1 MVTAVLNDTDL
12 RRRAWEAASQVVDPE
27 IPVLTIADLGVLRD
41 VQVHD
46 GRVEVAITPTYS
58 GCPAMNMIALEIEL
72 ALERA
77 GIARPTV
84 RTVLSPAWTTDWM
97 SEDGRNKLRAYGI
110 APPQASNSRRALFGE
125 QQVACPQCGSQN
137 TELLSEFGST
147 SCKALWRCKA
157 AANRSII
164 SSVIEVLHAVI
175 ASAAKQSIKPQRK
188 GGLLRCARAARND
201 GEETLMSHAPRF
213 HRLAVNDL
221 RREAAD
227 AVSMTFAIPKELED
241 DYGFTPGQYLTLRT
255 TMDGEEV
262 RRSYSICSG
271 PDDGELRI
279 AVKKVDGGAFS
290 NWAADELKPGDE
302 LDVMTPTGRF
312 GIAHAP
318 DEARIYVGFAAGSG
332 ITPILSIVKGVL
344 AREPNSR
351 FFLFYGNRSTSG
363 MLFLEEL
370 EELKDRFMQRLSL
383 FHVISGEEQDI
394 PILHGRLDGEKV
406 RVLLRS
412 LVPAASVDHVFICGP
427 MGMSEDI
434 EATCREI
441 GIAEDRIHV
450 ERFVSE
456 FGGKPRPKKII
467 EASAPPKAM
476 ASLIIDGKRREVPVA
491 EEESIL
497 DAALRAGM
505 DLPFA
510 CKGGMCSTCRAK
522 LVEGDAQMEVNYSLE
537 PWELKAGF
545 ILTCQARP
553 CSDKVVVDYDHV

>member
-1 MVTAVLNDTDL
+1 M
-12 RRRAWEAASQVVDPE
+12 
-27 IPVLTIADLGVLRD
+27 
-41 VQVHD
+41 
-46 GRVEVAITPTYS
+46 
-58 GCPAMNMIALEIEL
+58 
-72 ALERA
+72 
-77 GIARPTV
+77 
-84 RTVLSPAWTTDWM
+84 TT
-97 SEDGRNKLRAYGI
+97 
-110 APPQASNSRRALFGE
+110 
-125 QQVACPQCGSQN
+125 
-137 TELLSEFGST
+137 
-147 SCKALWRCKA
+147 
-157 AANRSII
+157 
-164 SSVIEVLHAVI
+164 
-175 ASAAKQSIKPQRK
+175 
-188 GGLLRCARAARND
+188 
-201 GEETLMSHAPRF
+201 PRF

-221 RREAAD
+221 RRETAD
-227 AVSMTFAIPKELED
+227 AISMTFAIPSDLAG
-241 DYGFTPGQYLTLRT
+241 DYSFLPGQYLTLRT
-255 TMDGEEV
+255 SMDGEEV

-290 NWAADELKPGDE
+290 NWAADELKSGDE

-312 GIAHAP
+312 GVAHAP
-318 DEARIYVGFAAGSG
+318 DQARLHVGFAAGSG

-344 AREPNSR
+344 AREKQSR
-351 FFLFYGNRSTSG
+351 FFLFYGNRTTEG

-394 PILHGRLDGEKV
+394 PILHGRLDGDKV

-427 MGMSEDI
+427 TGMSEDI
-434 EATCREI
+434 ETTCRAI
-441 GIAEDRIHV
+441 GIADEKIHV

-456 FGGKPRPKKII
+456 FGGKPRPK
-467 EASAPPKAM
+467 AVVAPGTPPKAV

-491 EEESIL
+491 EGEAIL
-497 DAALRAGM
+497 DAALRAGV

-522 LVEGDAQMEVNYSLE
+522 LVEGEAQMEVNYSLE

-553 CSDKVVVDYDHV
+553 CTDKVVVDYDHV